1 VVDEALALVAGQAR
15 PGVRVAA
22 EVPAGLAPVTG
33 DAGKLKQV
41 VVNLLGNALKFTEA
55 GSVTVRVAADPATGE
70 PLYLEVRDTGIGIP
84 ADRQAAIFEAFQQ
97 ADTSTAR
104 RFGGTGLGLTIS
116 KTLVELMGFRLEV
129 ESEEGRGSVFRVAF
143 GAAPSGPPAAAA
155 AEAAQGVEPEDADLR
170 GGLVLVIDDDADGR
184 ELLARQIADLGPRT
198 ITAASGGE
206 GLRLARTERP
216 DVVTVD
222 LLMPGLTGW
231 DVVRTMR
238 ADPDLRDIPAV
249 VVSIVA
255 RERGATVPGAADLLN
270 KPVDREELLTA
281 LRRHL
286 RGAARRRAARER

>member
-1 VVDEALALVAGQAR
+1 
-15 PGVRVAA
+15 
-22 EVPAGLAPVTG
+22 
-33 DAGKLKQV
+33 
-41 VVNLLGNALKFTEA
+41 
-55 GSVTVRVAADPATGE
+55 
-70 PLYLEVRDTGIGIP
+70 
-84 ADRQAAIFEAFQQ
+84 
-97 ADTSTAR
+97 
-104 RFGGTGLGLTIS
+104 
-116 KTLVELMGFRLEV
+116 MGYRLEV
-129 ESEEGRGSVFRVAF
+129 ESEEGRGSAFRVVFRGV
-143 GAAPSGPPAAAA
+143 PPVPAAAA
-155 AEAAQGVEPEDADLR
+155 AAEEPGAEPEDADLR
-170 GGLVLVIDDDADGR
+170 GGLVLIIDDDADAR

-249 VVSIVA
+249 IVSVVA